1 MTETHPFAQYV
12 RILGRGR
19 TLSRSLTFEEAE
31 VAMGMILR
39 DEILTEQLGATCLL
53 QGISIPDT
61 WQPIRTPKIFW
72 GKPFMGVFRSK
83 DREIEDD
90 YAIAAI
96 TSTLGVALRRVWARL
111 TRSIPR

>member
-12 RILGRGR
+12 RILGWGR

-53 QGISIPDT
+53 QGIFYPRYMATHQDT
-61 WQPIRTPKIFW
+61 ENILVETFH
-72 GKPFMGVFRSK
+72 GVVSW
-83 DREIEDD
+83 
-90 YAIAAI
+90 
-96 TSTLGVALRRVWARL
+96 RR
-111 TRSIPR
+111 PQD

>member
-12 RILGRGR
+12 RILGWGR

-53 QGISIPDT
+53 QGIFYPRYMATHQDT
-61 WQPIRTPKIFW
+61 ENILGETFH
-72 GKPFMGVFRSK
+72 GVVS
-83 DREIEDD
+83 
-90 YAIAAI
+90 
-96 TSTLGVALRRVWARL
+96 LRR
-111 TRSIPR
+111 PQD